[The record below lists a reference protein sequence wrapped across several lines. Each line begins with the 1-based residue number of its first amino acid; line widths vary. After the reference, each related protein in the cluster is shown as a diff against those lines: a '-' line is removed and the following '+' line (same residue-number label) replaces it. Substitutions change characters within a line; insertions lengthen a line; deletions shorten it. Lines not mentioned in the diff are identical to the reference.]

1 MLKDRIIEIVKT
13 LDHLTET
20 GILKWVEDNPNSK
33 TRYYRRKMIALGD
46 DETMYEIEIKFSL
59 TGEDWKLDDE
69 GLWLRNV
76 LLPNGVFYISDYKSD
91 GAVIKLRDTILSKCC
106 SDMNPSIEDVED
118 LLSKISKGISI
129 SEFREGKLKKI
140 LN

>member
-1 MLKDRIIEIVKT
+1 M
-13 LDHLTET
+13 
-20 GILKWVEDNPNSK
+20 G
-33 TRYYRRKMIALGD
+33 YG
-46 DETMYEIEIKFSL
+46 YEIEIKFSL
-59 TGEDWKLDDE
+59 TGEVWKLDDE

-76 LLPNGVFYISDYKSD
+76 SLPNGIFFITDYKSD

-118 LLSKISKGISI
+118 LLSKIAKGISI

-140 LN
+140 LE

>member
-20 GILKWVEDNPNSK
+20 GILNWVEDNPNPN
-33 TRYYRRKMIALGD
+33 TRSYRRKMISSGED
-46 DETMYEIEIKFSL
+46 STVYEIEIKFSL
-59 TGEDWKLDDE
+59 NGEVWKLDDE
-69 GLWLRNV
+69 GLWLRNTS
-76 LLPNGVFYISDYKSD
+76 LPNGVFYITDYRSDNEVS
-91 GAVIKLRDTILSKCC
+91 KLRDTILKRSC

-118 LLSKISKGISI
+118 LLSKIAKGISI